1 MDKYGYLEYLSGD
14 LVVLEKWILERTV
27 SNGRSKVRPR
37 GSPADN
43 ESSFDR
49 STDFLGVF
57 DRLNHQ
63 LINNVS
69 IGRPHQTHTHL
80 RAA

>member
-27 SNGRSKVRPR
+27 SNGRSKIRPR

-43 ESSFDR
+43 ESSFD
-49 STDFLGVF
+49 
-57 DRLNHQ
+57 
-63 LINNVS
+63 
-69 IGRPHQTHTHL
+69 
-80 RAA
+80 